1 MKFFYPLSVVGILFC
16 AILLSGCTGN
26 SPQVPA
32 QIPTPTATIVTPSP
46 TPSAVVTIAPTV
58 VPYPDA
64 LALNQYAT
72 FGSANM
78 IGQATVYRYDIKSNY
93 NWTSPSFNSP
103 SEQAAASPPLGT
115 QRGSN
120 MEKPGAGN
128 TFLFIFVRVQNT
140 GKNAVYAP
148 SAKQFVVVSGGRSY
162 NYSSVHGSD
171 VVIENVSG
179 TQYDYQ
185 IGVGGTVGYIQPGA
199 SNTADG
205 YLIYELP
212 STFAP
217 DATYVACNLD
227 YQHTAAWKLG

>member
-32 QIPTPTATIVTPSP
+32 QILTPTATMATPSP
-46 TPSAVVTIAPTV
+46 TPSAAVTITPTA

-78 IGQATVYRYDIKSNY
+78 IGQATVYRYDIKPNY

-120 MEKPGAGN
+120 MEKPG
-128 TFLFIFVRVQNT
+128 
-140 GKNAVYAP
+140 KNAVHAP

-212 STFAP
+212 ATFAP